1 MLIEINLTSWQYLYL
16 TEIFCMVKKNTYYA
30 LGIIIMYLMYKK
42 KYSKRQIS

>member
-1 MLIEINLTSWQYLYL
+1 MHKEINLTSWQYLYL
-16 TEIFCMVKKNTYYA
+16 TEIFCMVKKNTYSV